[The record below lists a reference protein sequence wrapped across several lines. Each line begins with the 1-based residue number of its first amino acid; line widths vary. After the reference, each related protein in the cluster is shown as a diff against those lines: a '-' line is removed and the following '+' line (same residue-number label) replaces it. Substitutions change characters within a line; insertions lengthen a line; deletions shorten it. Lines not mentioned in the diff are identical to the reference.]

1 MVVGKESK
9 SGSFVVV
16 IFKIR
21 EVPACE
27 MVKKEILRDEGI
39 WWCRRK
45 KGQVLKQW
53 PWVTM
58 KKGCELVWCRWII
71 EVGRQWTLL
80 LMFIGRYICGSG
92 ILKKFSPDCF

>member
-1 MVVGKESK
+1 MVIGKESK

-39 WWCRRK
+39 
-45 KGQVLKQW
+45 
-53 PWVTM
+53 
-58 KKGCELVWCRWII
+58 
-71 EVGRQWTLL
+71 
-80 LMFIGRYICGSG
+80 
-92 ILKKFSPDCF
+92 

>member
-45 KGQVLKQW
+45 DETVE
-53 PWVTM
+53 TM
-58 KKGCELVWCRWII
+58 
-71 EVGRQWTLL
+71 WTEINKL
-80 LMFIGRYICGSG
+80 
-92 ILKKFSPDCF
+92 ILKLTSKCRGLTPRISRTILKNKLEG